1 MEGGGAPSGKWGSGE
16 VGSRFRVNENSSLA
30 TLILRWVRKAVRPD
44 LGDDA
49 LKLRPDLEAGSTDLC
64 IKGT

>member
-1 MEGGGAPSGKWGSGE
+1 MEVPPLGSGE

-30 TLILRWVRKAVRPD
+30 TLILRWVRKAVRLD
-44 LGDDA
+44 LGAGDDA